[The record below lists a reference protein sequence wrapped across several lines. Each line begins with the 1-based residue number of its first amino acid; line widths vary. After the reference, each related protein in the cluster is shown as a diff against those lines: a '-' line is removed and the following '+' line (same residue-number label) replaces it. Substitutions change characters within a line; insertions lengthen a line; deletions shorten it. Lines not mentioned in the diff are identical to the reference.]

1 MPADSKVKH
10 HLPPNG
16 FAPDGRRSVGRRAG
30 DTPVELLPPKVRG
43 EQDDRASLQGQCK
56 LRLTNGRVEM
66 YHGKS
71 SGARAQGRWA
81 EGKC

>member
-30 DTPVELLPPKVRG
+30 DTPVELLPPKAPAHPPRFW
-43 EQDDRASLQGQCK
+43 
-56 LRLTNGRVEM
+56 
-66 YHGKS
+66 
-71 SGARAQGRWA
+71 GARW
-81 EGKC
+81 EGESPKQFTKYGVFLHRPRRNV

>member
-30 DTPVELLPPKVRG
+30 DTPEELLPPKAPAHPPRFWG
-43 EQDDRASLQGQCK
+43 SEMRRRESPKQCCTK
-56 LRLTNGRVEM
+56 YGGFQYRPG
-66 YHGKS
+66 
-71 SGARAQGRWA
+71 
-81 EGKC
+81 